1 MHRSLTLRPALLA
14 LACAALAVSLMSSQE
29 SAPPVEKRWYKGNL
43 HTHTTNSDGDSAPLD
58 VARWYKENGYQ
69 FLVISDHNVFT
80 ETASL
85 NAALGVDQQFLLVP
99 GEEVS
104 ARSGTLPVHLNAYN
118 PRELVPPATGANLGE
133 VLQNNIDAILRAG
146 GLPSLNHP
154 NFGWAVR
161 SSDALRLER
170 LALIEVY
177 NGHPQVYNRGGGGYE
192 SLDEFWDAL
201 LTAGKPLRGVAVDD
215 AHHFKKFGKQQ
226 SNPGRGWVQVHCTEL
241 STKEIMRALASG
253 DFYASTGVVLDE
265 VQAAD
270 GVYNLQIHPSSNMRY
285 TTYFLGAKG
294 KVLARS
300 YELAPSYRLP
310 AGEHYVRARV
320 EASNGD
326 NAWAQP
332 LFGTTLRKRQARKD
346 AALD

>member
-1 MHRSLTLRPALLA
+1 MPRPIALRATFLA
-14 LACAALAVSLMSSQE
+14 LACLALAWSLRSQQE
-29 SAPPVEKRWYKGNL
+29 NAPQAEKRWFKGNL
-43 HTHTTNSDGDSAPLD
+43 HTHTLNSDGDSAPLD

-80 ETASL
+80 ETATL
-85 NAALGVDQQFLLVP
+85 NAALALDQKFLLVP
-99 GEEVS
+99 GEEVT
-104 ARSGTLPVHLNAYN
+104 ARSGSLPVHLNAYN
-118 PRELVPPATGANLGE
+118 PRELVPPASGENLGE

-161 SSDALRLER
+161 SGDALRLEG

-192 SLDEFWDAL
+192 SLDQFWDAL
-201 LTAGKPLRGVAVDD
+201 LTAGKRLNGIAVDD
-215 AHHFKKFGKQQ
+215 AHHFKRIGKEF

-241 STKEIMRALASG
+241 SAREIIRALEAG
-253 DFYASTGVVLDE
+253 DFYASTGVVLDDL
-265 VQAAD
+265 QAGD
-270 GVYNLQIHPSSNMRY
+270 GGYRLRIHPTSNMKY
-285 TTYFLGAKG
+285 TTYFLGAEG

-300 YELAPSYRLP
+300 YDLTPSCPLP
-310 AGEHYVRARV
+310 AGERYVRARI

-326 NAWAQP
+326 NAWTQP
-332 LFGTTLRKRQARKD
+332 LF
-346 AALD
+346 AAAPQ